1 VSIYDDYFSPR
12 SITIPVGTAVTWVN
26 KGEEIHNVTGDWGGF
41 MDLKPGS
48 SPWTVPFGSARA
60 GKTYWYHDEYF
71 PGM

>member
-1 VSIYDDYFSPR
+1 
-12 SITIPVGTAVTWVN
+12 
-26 KGEEIHNVTGDWGGF
+26 

-71 PGM
+71 PGMEGNITFAGG